1 MASFDYPKIKQ
12 LSANLAAGLL
22 ALWRERRA
30 DHADHV
36 VVPPAFAAA
45 DRLAALLEP
54 GVAAFLGQLMMLAP
68 DQVDDLPAVIDRY
81 FADPAMIHALDRF
94 AARRVEAADELAGL
108 LFAAGLVPSLA
119 LHLYFR
125 QALAMMFA
133 AMTAALDALPPD
145 ERPPFVVDGPLSLIT
160 FRYALD
166 KALPLPEGVIDY
178 EPIIDYF
185 ALEDMRGLVAA
196 WRAQGLARVGLDGAI
211 AADGVAVLHAWQ
223 PVIMSG
229 SPPPDEGIEEEIEE
243 GPPETVM
250 GGGGEQLVEL
260 VEEAT
265 AAEPPDEATAAEPPG
280 ETMIPLRLDAALPE
294 HVVVGRVFDLAVAIK
309 RPEAPQLAPD
319 DLARRESAEFE
330 AAWPA
335 GATFI
340 RLRVQISAPECLVH
354 GGDSRDVRLPAGA
367 DGPPVYFQL
376 TPQKAGPLSV
386 IITVYQETDWVG
398 STRLRT
404 EADNEEPR
412 GQLAMTVTSRPL
424 GDGEVN
430 LVRLRQALD
439 DGYNDSELRDLCFEL
454 NIDYEDLPGDGQS
467 AKARELV
474 LYARRHGLLAQMVE
488 KVMQERP
495 QLLVTNDE

>member
-12 LSANLAAGLL
+12 LSANLAADLL
-22 ALWRERRA
+22 ALWR
-30 DHADHV
+30 DHRVA
-36 VVPPAFAAA
+36 VPPAFATA

-68 DQVDDLPAVIDRY
+68 DQADDLPAIIDRY
-81 FADPAMIHALDRF
+81 FVDPAMIDALDRF
-94 AARRVEAADELAGL
+94 AARRVESAEELAGL
-108 LFAAGLVPSLA
+108 LFVAGLAPSLA
-119 LHLYFR
+119 LHIYFR

-133 AMTAALDALPPD
+133 AMTAALDRLSPD

-166 KALPLPEGVIDY
+166 KALPLPDGVIAY

-185 ALEDMRGLVAA
+185 ALEDMRGLGEA
-196 WRAQGLARVGLDGAI
+196 WRAQGLARVDLEGAI
-211 AADGVAVLHAWQ
+211 AADGLTVLFAWQ
-223 PVIMSG
+223 PALMSG
-229 SPPPDEGIEEEIEE
+229 SPPPDEGTEAAMI
-243 GPPETVM
+243 
-250 GGGGEQLVEL
+250 GGDELIAEL
-260 VEEAT
+260 VEET
-265 AAEPPDEATAAEPPG
+265 TTAEPPG
-280 ETMIPLRLDAALPE
+280 EATTTGPPGETMTPLRLDAALPD
-294 HVVVGRVFDLAVAIK
+294 HVVVGRAFDLAVAIK

-319 DLARRESAEFE
+319 DLDRRESAGFE

-335 GATFI
+335 GAAFI
-340 RLRVQISAPECLVH
+340 RLRVQISAPECLIH

-430 LVRLRQALD
+430 LVQLRQALD
-439 DGYNDSELRDLCFEL
+439 DGYNDSEMRDLCFEL

-474 LYARRHGLLAQMVE
+474 LYARRHGLLAQLVE
-488 KVMQERP
+488 KVMRERP

>member
-12 LSANLAAGLL
+12 LSANLAADLL
-22 ALWRERRA
+22 ALWR
-30 DHADHV
+30 DHRVA
-36 VVPPAFAAA
+36 VPPAFATA

-68 DQVDDLPAVIDRY
+68 DQADDLPAIIDRY
-81 FADPAMIHALDRF
+81 FVDPAMIDALDRF
-94 AARRVEAADELAGL
+94 AARRVESAEELAGL

-133 AMTAALDALPPD
+133 AMTAALDRLSPD

-185 ALEDMRGLVAA
+185 ALEDMRGVVEA
-196 WRAQGLARVGLDGAI
+196 WRAQGLARVDLEGAI
-211 AADGVAVLHAWQ
+211 AADGTTVLYAWR
-223 PVIMSG
+223 PAMMSG
-229 SPPPDEGIEEEIEE
+229 ALPPDEWAEAL
-243 GPPETVM
+243 PPEAAMV
-250 GGGGEQLVEL
+250 GGDEQVAEL

-265 AAEPPDEATAAEPPG
+265 TAEPPDEATTAEPPG
-280 ETMIPLRLDAALPE
+280 EATTAGPPGETMTPLRLDAALPD

-319 DLARRESAEFE
+319 DLDRRESAGFE

-335 GATFI
+335 GAAFI
-340 RLRVQISAPECLVH
+340 RLRVQISAPECLIH

-430 LVRLRQALD
+430 LVQLRQALD

-474 LYARRHGLLAQMVE
+474 LYARRHGLLAQLVE
-488 KVMQERP
+488 KVMRERP

>member
-22 ALWRERRA
+22 ALWR
-30 DHADHV
+30 DHRVA
-36 VVPPAFAAA
+36 VPPTFATA
-45 DRLAALLEP
+45 DRLATLLEP

-68 DQVDDLPAVIDRY
+68 DQADGLPAIIDRY
-81 FADPAMIHALDRF
+81 FADPAMIDALDRF
-94 AARRVEAADELAGL
+94 AARRVESAEELAGL
-108 LFAAGLVPSLA
+108 LFVAGLAPSLA
-119 LHLYFR
+119 LHIYFR

-133 AMTAALDALPPD
+133 AMTAALDRLSPD

-166 KALPLPEGVIDY
+166 KALPLPDGVIAY

-185 ALEDMRGLVAA
+185 ALEDMRGLGEA
-196 WRAQGLARVGLDGAI
+196 WRAQGLARVDLEGAI
-211 AADGVAVLHAWQ
+211 AADGLTVLFAWQ
-223 PVIMSG
+223 PALMSG
-229 SPPPDEGIEEEIEE
+229 SPPPDEGTEAAMI
-243 GPPETVM
+243 
-250 GGGGEQLVEL
+250 GGDELIAEL
-260 VEEAT
+260 VEET
-265 AAEPPDEATAAEPPG
+265 TTAEPPG
-280 ETMIPLRLDAALPE
+280 EATTTGPPGETMTPLRLDAALPD
-294 HVVVGRVFDLAVAIK
+294 HVVVGRAFDLAVAIK

-319 DLARRESAEFE
+319 DLDRRESAGFE

-335 GATFI
+335 GAAFI
-340 RLRVQISAPECLVH
+340 RLRVQISAPECLIH

-376 TPQKAGPLSV
+376 TPQKVGPLSV

-424 GDGEVN
+424 GNGEVN
-430 LVRLRQALD
+430 LVQLRQALD

-454 NIDYEDLPGDGQS
+454 GIDYEDLPGDGQS

-474 LYARRHGLLAQMVE
+474 LYARRHGLLAQLVE
-488 KVMQERP
+488 KVMRERP
-495 QLLVTNDE
+495 QLLVMSDE

>member
-22 ALWRERRA
+22 ALWR
-30 DHADHV
+30 DHRVA
-36 VVPPAFAAA
+36 VPPAFATA
-45 DRLAALLEP
+45 DRLATLLEP
-54 GVAAFLGQLMMLAP
+54 GVAAFLGQLLMLAP
-68 DQVDDLPAVIDRY
+68 DQADDLPAIIDRY
-81 FADPAMIHALDRF
+81 FADPAMIDALDRF
-94 AARRVEAADELAGL
+94 AARRVESAEELAGL
-108 LFAAGLVPSLA
+108 LFVAGLAPSLA
-119 LHLYFR
+119 LHIYFR

-133 AMTAALDALPPD
+133 AMTAALDRLSPD

-166 KALPLPEGVIDY
+166 KALPLPDGVIAY

-185 ALEDMRGLVAA
+185 ALEDMRGLGEA
-196 WRAQGLARVGLDGAI
+196 WRAQGLARVDLEGAI
-211 AADGVAVLHAWQ
+211 AADGLTVLFAWQ
-223 PVIMSG
+223 PALMSG
-229 SPPPDEGIEEEIEE
+229 SPPPDEGTEAAMI
-243 GPPETVM
+243 
-250 GGGGEQLVEL
+250 GGDELIAEL
-260 VEEAT
+260 VEET
-265 AAEPPDEATAAEPPG
+265 TTAEPPG
-280 ETMIPLRLDAALPE
+280 EATTTGPPGETMTPLRLDAALPD
-294 HVVVGRVFDLAVAIK
+294 HVVVGRAFDLAVAIK

-319 DLARRESAEFE
+319 DLDRRESAGFE

-335 GATFI
+335 DAAFI
-340 RLRVQISAPECLVH
+340 RLRVQISAPECLIH

-424 GDGEVN
+424 GNGEVN
-430 LVRLRQALD
+430 LVQLRQALD
-439 DGYNDSELRDLCFEL
+439 DGYNDSEMRDLCFEL

-474 LYARRHGLLAQMVE
+474 LYARRHGLLAQLVE
-488 KVMQERP
+488 KVMQDRP
-495 QLLVTNDE
+495 QLLVTSDE

>member
-22 ALWRERRA
+22 ALWH
-30 DHADHV
+30 DHRVA
-36 VVPPAFAAA
+36 VPPAFATAG
-45 DRLAALLEP
+45 RLATLLEP
-54 GVAAFLGQLMMLAP
+54 GVAAFLGQLLMLVP
-68 DQVDDLPAVIDRY
+68 DQADDLPAIIDRY
-81 FADPAMIHALDRF
+81 FADPAMIDALDRF
-94 AARRVEAADELAGL
+94 AARRVESAEELAGL
-108 LFAAGLVPSLA
+108 LFAAGLAPSLA

-125 QALAMMFA
+125 RALAMMFA
-133 AMTAALDALPPD
+133 AMAAALDWLPPD

-166 KALPLPEGVIDY
+166 KALPLPDGVIAY

-185 ALEDMRGLVAA
+185 ALEDMRGLGEA
-196 WRAQGLARVGLDGAI
+196 WRAQGLARVDLEGAI
-211 AADGVAVLHAWQ
+211 AADGLTVLFAWQ
-223 PVIMSG
+223 PALMSG
-229 SPPPDEGIEEEIEE
+229 SPPPDEGTEAAMI
-243 GPPETVM
+243 
-250 GGGGEQLVEL
+250 GGDELIAEL
-260 VEEAT
+260 VEET
-265 AAEPPDEATAAEPPG
+265 TTAEPPG
-280 ETMIPLRLDAALPE
+280 EATTTGPPGETMTPLRLDAALPD
-294 HVVVGRVFDLAVAIK
+294 HVVVGRAFDLAVAIK

-319 DLARRESAEFE
+319 DLDRRESAGFE

-335 GATFI
+335 GAAFI
-340 RLRVQISAPECLVH
+340 RLRVQISAPECLIH

-376 TPQKAGPLSV
+376 TPQKVGPLSV

-424 GDGEVN
+424 GNGEVN
-430 LVRLRQALD
+430 LVQLRQALD

-454 NIDYEDLPGDGQS
+454 GIDYEDLPGDGQS

-474 LYARRHGLLAQMVE
+474 LYARRHGLLAQLVE
-488 KVMQERP
+488 KVMRERP
-495 QLLVTNDE
+495 QLLVMSDE